1 MKDARQLY
9 LNVAREWADQSTCLR
24 RQFGCVIVNRETEE
38 IVSASYNGAPRG
50 MPHCQ
55 TCLRD
60 DMHITSGSNYD
71 FCFSA
76 HSESNALIKAGM
88 RAYNCDLYLYGFDI
102 KLNREI
108 YPRPC
113 FGCTKLMINSKIHL
127 VITNGGM
134 FDPIELYNDY
144 VMSMKTGVQ
153 IPTFDP

>member
-1 MKDARQLY
+1 MRDAKQLY

-24 RQFGCVIVNRETEE
+24 RHFGCVIVNREDEE

-55 TCLRD
+55 SCLRD
-60 DMHITSGSNYD
+60 ELNIPSGSDYST
-71 FCFSA
+71 CRSC
-76 HSESNALIKAGM
+76 HSEENALTKAGLK
-88 RAYNCDLYLYGFDI
+88 AHDCDLYLYGFDM

-113 FGCTKLMINSKIHL
+113 FWCTKLMINSKIHR
-127 VITNGGM
+127 VVTTIHIY
-134 FDPIELYNDY
+134 DPVELYY
-144 VMSMKTGVQ
+144 TYIESMKNGTQ